1 MKPLQLLED
10 VHQDLDYAGDIV
22 IHSTY
27 RGTIF
32 CEGTLTVK
40 ATGAIIGE
48 IHTQRAHIFGCVKGF
63 LEAKEHV
70 IFTGGSHFEGTL
82 DAGNLVSALNCTI
95 IGEIR
100 VTPKTKQLIQHTAK
114 GKEL

>member
-1 MKPLQLLED
+1 MKPLQILEETN
-10 VHQDLDYAGDIV
+10 QDIDYAGDIIV
-22 IHSTY
+22 HTTY

-40 ATGAIIGE
+40 VKGSIVGE
-48 IHTQRAHIFGCVKGF
+48 VHTQRAHIFGCVKGF
-63 LEAKEHV
+63 LEAQEHV

-100 VTPKTKQLIQHTAK
+100 VTPNTRQIAQHTGT

>member
-1 MKPLQLLED
+1 MKPLKILEETNRD
-10 VHQDLDYAGDIV
+10 IDYAGDVIV
-22 IHSTY
+22 SNTY
-27 RGTIF
+27 RGTMF
-32 CEGTLTVK
+32 CEGTLFVNAKGT
-40 ATGAIIGE
+40 IIGE
-48 IHTQRAHIFGCVKGF
+48 VHAQRAHIVGCVKGF

-100 VTPKTKQLIQHTAK
+100 VTPNTNQIAEHTGK